1 MLRIGHWH
9 YIHNAILL
17 GSLTCL
23 GFTLNMQDHI
33 QTTPLGNVL
42 THTNTYKHM
51 QNLMLV
57 SILQTNAET
66 GKQNV
71 SLEPNIYTLFIPDG
85 H

>member
-1 MLRIGHWH
+1 
-9 YIHNAILL
+9 
-17 GSLTCL
+17 
-23 GFTLNMQDHI
+23 
-33 QTTPLGNVL
+33 
-42 THTNTYKHM
+42 M